1 MDPKQGSSHSG
12 ERKNLKRKLADS
24 ACPSGSEDSRALATA
39 EVQAHIAVLKGSLTW
54 READRVAA
62 RKAAHAIAELA
73 KHEEHVDAIVE
84 EGAIHAL
91 VPHLSAPAVEEG
103 DGPIACEHEVEKD
116 AAFALGLLAIKP
128 DHQRLI
134 ADSGALTALVAL
146 LKRRP
151 GQPPAASAAAAPASA
166 PTALGLAPAG
176 TTDGAAAGGAH
187 VGGAGGA
194 GAGAGGV
201 GAEGGAG
208 ASPAVARVV
217 NGVVRRAAD
226 AITNLAHENG
236 TIKSR
241 VRAEG
246 GIPPLVELLES
257 LDPKV
262 QRAGAGALRTLAF
275 LSALSL
281 TLCPPSPLVVH
292 VRVCMEAW
300 MMQGGGRNTTAGG
313 AAGVAGPQVECGALP
328 TLIFMLRSEDTGIH
342 YEAVGVIGNL
352 VHSSMNIKKLVLDE
366 GALQPVIGLLSSR
379 CTESQRE
386 AALLLGQFAT
396 TDPECKVRIVQRG
409 AVRIV
414 QRGAVRPLI
423 TMLEAPDPQLR
434 EMAAFALGRLAQNAD
449 NQAGIVHDG
458 GLRPLLELLESKNG
472 NLQHNAAFALYGLAE
487 NGTPT
492 FPHSGCRQDNV
503 SEVVREGGVQRLV
516 GVPTGPDNMLEVMR
530 EEGVQRL
537 VDAELIVQTSKATS
551 GGSQLHHLLHAI
563 DLTWEGPPAMHSLRP
578 NASTHSLFHPH
589 PTPTRT
595 PPPPIGRRQ
604 DNVSEVV
611 REGGVQRLVDAELI
625 VQASKDC
632 VQKTL
637 KRLEEKMEGKVLRHL
652 LYLLRQSDK
661 SVQRRVAAALAHLC
675 PEGQQRA
682 IFVGAGGL
690 DILLAMLASPP
701 SPRLQRDAAVA
712 LRTLSK
718 RATTLN
724 PIDTAPP
731 PPTPQVAAPPTLLL
745 SCCTLPAF
753 PFLFPSSP
761 AAQVYLGEQY
771 VNCPT
776 LSDVTFLVEGTRF
789 YAHRIALLASSDAF
803 RAMFDGGYRQEEKEA
818 KDIEIPN
825 ISLPVFES
833 MMRCIYTGAVEV
845 RPEMAQDLL
854 RAADQYLL
862 ETLKRLCE
870 HAIAQDLT
878 VENVANVYELAETY
892 HAQSLRQM
900 CVLFVLDHHEQMC
913 NLPGYNALLQRMVP
927 ETREYISRVLR
938 PRLP

>member
-24 ACPSGSEDSRALATA
+24 ACPSGSDDSGALATA

-134 ADSGALTALVAL
+134 ADAGALPPLVAL

-151 GQPPAASAAAAPASA
+151 GQPTAASAAAAPAST
-166 PTALGLAPAG
+166 PTALALAPAG
-176 TTDGAAAGGAH
+176 TTDGAAAAGAH
-187 VGGAGGA
+187 AGGAGGA
-194 GAGAGGV
+194 GVGAGGAW
-201 GAEGGAG
+201 AEGGWGG
-208 ASPAVARVV
+208 ANLALARVV

-226 AITNLAHENG
+226 AITNLAHENA

-275 LSALSL
+275 KN
-281 TLCPPSPLVVH
+281 
-292 VRVCMEAW
+292 EA
-300 MMQGGGRNTTAGG
+300 NKNLI
-313 AAGVAGPQVECGALP
+313 VECGALP
-328 TLIFMLRSEDTGIH
+328 NLIFMLRSEDTGIH

-386 AALLLGQFAT
+386 SALLLGQFAT
-396 TDPECKVRIVQRG
+396 TDPECK
-409 AVRIV
+409 VRIV

-487 NGTPT
+487 NG
-492 FPHSGCRQDNV
+492 
-503 SEVVREGGVQRLV
+503 
-516 GVPTGPDNMLEVMR
+516 
-530 EEGVQRL
+530 
-537 VDAELIVQTSKATS
+537 
-551 GGSQLHHLLHAI
+551 
-563 DLTWEGPPAMHSLRP
+563 
-578 NASTHSLFHPH
+578 
-589 PTPTRT
+589 
-595 PPPPIGRRQ
+595 

-690 DILLAMLASPP
+690 DILLGMLASPP

-731 PPTPQVAAPPTLLL
+731 PPTP
-745 SCCTLPAF
+745 
-753 PFLFPSSP
+753 
-761 AAQVYLGEQY
+761 QVYLGEQY

-803 RAMFDGGYRQEEKEA
+803 RAMFDGGYREKEA

-845 RPEMAQDLL
+845 RAEMAQDLL

-913 NLPGYNALLQRMVP
+913 NLPGYASHASPTPAHASPSAPSIQRTEP
-927 ETREYISRVLR
+927 SRFCHSWM
-938 PRLP
+938 